1 MTPPNQ
7 SAPVADAPPQENG
20 SNPGMFFNARSDPA
34 TQQLTHAA
42 AAGMSVTEVGVYRG
56 PHYYSHRPMIRIQL
70 DLGRLE
76 EWPTNRI
83 AGFTETLLDLLPG
96 VGRHGCS
103 LRVRGGFERRLR
115 EGTWLGHVAE
125 HVALELQTL
134 AGSRATRGKT
144 RSVKSRPGVYN
155 VMFAY
160 NEEKVG
166 LMAGRVALEL
176 VNSLLP
182 ADLQGIKGLDRVHA
196 LEGEFELGRRLDALS
211 RMVRRTTL
219 GPSTRA
225 LVDEARRRGIP
236 VMRLDEKSL
245 IQLGHGRHQQKI
257 RASITGRTSLVAT
270 DLAGNKDMTK
280 KLLDESGVPVPRG
293 IVVRDVEDAVRGAKR
308 LRYPLVTKPLDGNHG
323 RGVTIGIVDEA
334 QLRFGFHEALA
345 QAKGRDVIVEQ
356 FFAGNDHRILVVG
369 GKMVAVA
376 ERIPAQ
382 VVGDGIS
389 TIRQLV
395 AQVNRDPRRGE
406 GHENVMTRIRID
418 AHVEEFLARSGLT
431 PDSIPEAD
439 EVVQLRAT
447 ANLSTGG
454 TAVDRTNEIHPD
466 NAEIARRAALIVG
479 LDVCGV
485 DFVCP
490 DITRSVRETGGGV
503 IEVNA
508 APGLRMHI
516 EPSEGAPRDVAKPI
530 IEMLFPRG
538 RSSRIPIIA
547 ITGTNGKSTV
557 GRMIKHIIRYTGCT
571 VGLTSTTGVYI
582 NDILTHEGDAT
593 GPRSAR
599 MILRDPTVEVAV
611 LETARGGLLR
621 EGLAY
626 GEADIAVCL
635 NVTADHLGLKGIE
648 TVEDLASVKQVV
660 VEAVRRGGHSVL
672 NADDPLTVKMGRRA
686 GGRIIWFSLCGGAEM
701 SPMLREH
708 VDEGG
713 MAVVREAGPEGGT
726 IVLYDDARRETIMKA
741 GDIPATLHGMAEFNV
756 ANSLA
761 AIAIALAHEVPILTI
776 RSAMAQFRS
785 TFEQNPGR
793 LNVHDAH
800 GFRVI
805 IDYAHNVAGLEA
817 LGKVVKGLSHRY
829 KRTIGTVSMAGDR
842 RDEDIQE
849 LGRIAAGLFDE
860 LIFREDPA
868 TRGRPRGEVMGHL
881 QRGALEAGRSPDH
894 IHLIPGEQAST
905 AAALAMGKP
914 GDLIVITP
922 TDVKGAWQQVNDF
935 KPAAERASGRASF
948 MAGE

>member
-1 MTPPNQ
+1 
-7 SAPVADAPPQENG
+7 
-20 SNPGMFFNARSDPA
+20 MFFGTKTDPA
-34 TQQLTHAA
+34 TARLTQA
-42 AAGMSVTEVGVYRG
+42 MSVTEVGVYRG
-56 PHYYSHRPMIRIQL
+56 PHYYSHTPMVRIQL
-70 DLGRLE
+70 DLGRME

-83 AGFTETLLDLLPG
+83 PGFNEALLARLPG
-96 VGRHGCS
+96 VGRHRCS
-103 LRVRGGFERRLR
+103 LKVRGGFEKRLFQ
-115 EGTWLGHVAE
+115 GTWLGHVVE

-134 AGSRATRGKT
+134 AGSRSVRGKT
-144 RSVKSRPGVYN
+144 RAVKQRPGVYN

-166 LMAGRVALEL
+166 LMAGRIALEL
-176 VNSLLP
+176 VDSLLP
-182 ADLQGIKGLDRVHA
+182 PDLAGISGLDRVHA
-196 LEGEFELGRRLDALS
+196 LDGAFDFDRRLDALK
-211 RMVRRTTL
+211 RMVRRTSL
-219 GPSTRA
+219 GPTTKA
-225 LVDEARRRGIP
+225 LVDEAVRRGIP

-245 IQLGHGRHQQKI
+245 LQFGHGKFQQKI
-257 RASITGRTSLVAT
+257 RASITGRTSLVTADT
-270 DLAGNKDMTK
+270 AGNKDLTK
-280 KLLDESGVPVPRG
+280 KLLDEAGVPVPRG
-293 IVVRDVEDAVRGAKR
+293 VVVRGEDEAVRAAKR

-323 RGVTIGIVDEA
+323 RGVTIGIMNED
-334 QLRFGFHEALA
+334 QLRFGFREAEA

-376 ERIPAQ
+376 ERIPAR
-382 VVGDGIS
+382 VVGDGVS
-389 TIRQLV
+389 SIRQLV
-395 AQVNRDPRRGE
+395 AQVNQDPRRGE

-418 AHVEEFLARSGLT
+418 PIVEEFLSRDGMT
-431 PDSIPEAD
+431 PDSIPEA
-439 EVVQLRAT
+439 EQVVQLRAT

-490 DITRSVRETGGGV
+490 DISRSVRETGGGI

-516 EPSEGAPRDVAKPI
+516 EPSEGAPRDVARPI
-530 IEMLFPRG
+530 VEMLFPRG
-538 RSSRIPIIA
+538 SRTRIPILA
-547 ITGTNGKSTV
+547 VTGTNGKSTV
-557 GRMIKHIIRYTGCT
+557 GRMTKHILRYTGCT

-621 EGLAY
+621 EGLAFR
-626 GEADIAVCL
+626 EADVAACL
-635 NVTADHLGLKGIE
+635 NVTADHLGLKGIH
-648 TVEDLASVKQVV
+648 TVEDLAHVKSVV
-660 VEAVRRGGHSVL
+660 VEAVRRDGYSVL
-672 NADDPLTVKMGRRA
+672 NADDPLVVKMARRA
-686 GGRIIWFSLCGGAEM
+686 GGRIVWFSLNGGSDM
-701 SPMLREH
+701 SPLLLEH
-708 VDEGG
+708 IDDGG
-713 MAVVREAGPEGGT
+713 MAVVREPGEEGGT
-726 IVLYDDARRETIMKA
+726 IVLYEDNRREFVMKA

-756 ANSLA
+756 ANALA
-761 AIAIALAHEVPILTI
+761 ATAMALAHGVPILTV
-776 RSAMAQFRS
+776 RSAMSQFRS

-805 IDYAHNVAGLEA
+805 VDYAHNAAGLEA

-842 RDEDIQE
+842 RDQDIQE
-849 LGRIAAGLFDE
+849 LGRIAAGIFDE

-868 TRGRPRGEVMGHL
+868 TRGRPRGEVMGL
-881 QRGALEAGRSPDH
+881 LKEGALEAGRSDDH
-894 IHLIPGEQAST
+894 IHLIAGEGAST
-905 AAALAMGKP
+905 AAALAMARP
-914 GDLIVITP
+914 GDLIVVTP
-922 TDVKGAWQQVNDF
+922 TDVHAAWEQVNAF
-935 KPAAERASGRASF
+935 KPPAMRTGTRAPLVAAE
-948 MAGE
+948 